1 MSAVNTIPKY
11 RAMVSKLTAEESSV
25 AGMTASQ
32 GPTLSGCTIASKT
45 ELTLHFNESLLGAG
59 EQTGAGVFPLSLS
72 LCLSWQIII
81 VFHMKAQNTLN

>member
-1 MSAVNTIPKY
+1 VSAVNTIPKY

-25 AGMTASQ
+25 AGMRASQ

-59 EQTGAGVFPLSLS
+59 EKTGAAFFLFPCPCVCPGKSS
-72 LCLSWQIII
+72 SC
-81 VFHMKAQNTLN
+81 FT